1 MDETPKPWHRR
12 PQEPARAYRLFKI
25 FLELGEGRG
34 LPAVVAVDGEQAAA
48 VGRRPISR
56 RTVERYSSKWT
67 WFERGHA
74 YDADGLME
82 EIKGRVRIRERTKQ
96 TFYLAAGEAAEIL
109 LGLMRGEMPIG
120 DKEKILD
127 KHQKVVGERA
137 MVSASV
143 RLQAVQHVLG
153 MAGLILPKRIEL
165 DSADGDELR
174 LQARQALGA
183 LPIEIA
189 HQLLEA
195 LQKRHGS
202 PERVPPSDAPAP

>member
-1 MDETPKPWHRR
+1 MDETPKPWYRR
-12 PQEPARAYRLFKI
+12 PQEPARPYRLFKI
-25 FLELGEGRG
+25 FLELGEGRTLG
-34 LPAVVAVDGEQAAA
+34 AVVETDGEQAED
-48 VGRRPISR
+48 VGRRAISR
-56 RTVERYSSKWT
+56 RTVERYSSRWH
-67 WFERGHA
+67 WIERSHA

-96 TFYLAAGEAAEIL
+96 TFYGHAADAAAVV
-109 LGLMRGEMPIG
+109 LGLMRGEMPMG
-120 DKEKILD
+120 DKETILD
-127 KHQKVVGERA
+127 RHQKIIGERA

-143 RLQAVQHVLG
+143 RLQAAQHVLG

-165 DSADGDELR
+165 DQADGDELR

-202 PERVPPSDAPAP
+202 PERVPPSDAPAS